1 MRACLVSSLMKSG
14 SELRGL
20 YSLGCRET
28 ELCCPSH
35 DDCDDDDDDGDLL
48 VGLNMIIILT
58 TSSRS
63 ARMH

>member
-35 DDCDDDDDDGDLL
+35 DDCDDDDDGDLL

-58 TSSRS
+58 TSWRS